1 MEHKEENLAESE
13 SIQVLKEEAEKHLK
27 YSISLLNQLDK
38 HYDGDEIPDDECS
51 EVPASVLH
59 KLNTII
65 KEYSIL
71 KLNILQSLEA
81 KTITAGELKL
91 TEPLHVDIFK
101 MGLLTSLELI
111 GNDLLVPKSNKG
123 D

>member
-27 YSISLLNQLDK
+27 YSISLLNQLDT
-38 HYDGDEIPDDECS
+38 HYDGDEIPTDDYTDIPTHLLES
-51 EVPASVLH
+51 M
-59 KLNTII
+59 NTII

-71 KLNILQSLEA
+71 KLNIIQSLDA
-81 KTITAGELKL
+81 KTITARDLKL

>member
-27 YSISLLNQLDK
+27 YSISLLNQLDT

-71 KLNILQSLEA
+71 KLNIL
-81 KTITAGELKL
+81 
-91 TEPLHVDIFK
+91 
-101 MGLLTSLELI
+101 
-111 GNDLLVPKSNKG
+111 
-123 D
+123 